1 MKNDNKLLL
10 GRYNL
15 EKDKPDTQKNK
26 QLKNFTE
33 IDLEASI
40 YVKQLTNESIN
51 KLPTLNKRNAE
62 IDTISKETIY
72 TTGRYKITLK
82 NLETL
87 SINTHKTLRKV
98 LEAFT
103 RKNSMDNLKNSSVN
117 YTVILDIEEMALE
130 RGDLE
135 PKDLSNSKVK
145 ARKLRNFR
153 AKLEEDADAL
163 TEKIKFSN
171 PDKQFINTR
180 YIAEASI
187 SNDYKYF
194 IVILNPGF
202 ADDLLTS
209 NVFTN
214 FPKSLYLIDA
224 RDKNTY
230 ALANALNDHF
240 AKFSNQRTNKKTNRK
255 PTYDRLKVS
264 TCLSYLPEIMTH
276 EEALKKS
283 RSWKKRIKD
292 VLENCLEKLAKLGYL
307 IEWHYG
313 FSNGEILSNEDMNK
327 YMNDYYKW
335 SELNIYFTPCRY
347 WELLSTDQLAREKKR
362 ELKELDKLYQ

>member
-1 MKNDNKLLL
+1 MTNKNNIYKHGKKIEILNVSESE
-10 GRYNL
+10 RL
-15 EKDKPDTQKNK
+15 E
-26 QLKNFTE
+26 NFTE
-33 IDLEASI
+33 LDPEASI

-82 NLETL
+82 NLESL

-130 RGDLE
+130 RGDLD
-135 PKDLSNSKVK
+135 PKDLNNKKTK

-163 TEKIKFSN
+163 TEKIKFFN

-187 SNDYKYF
+187 SSDYKYF

-202 ADDLLTS
+202 ADDLLAS

-240 AKFSNQRTNKKTNRK
+240 AKYSNQRTNKKNNRK
-255 PTYDRLKVS
+255 PTFDRLKVT
-264 TCLSYLPEIMTH
+264 TCLSYLPEVMTH

-283 RSWKKRIKD
+283 RSWKKRIKN
-292 VLENCLEKLAKLGYL
+292 VLENSLEKLVKLGYL

-313 FSNGEILSNEDMNK
+313 FPNGEFLSNEDMNK

>member
-1 MKNDNKLLL
+1 MTDLKN
-10 GRYNL
+10 NL
-15 EKDKPDTQKNK
+15 AKITVDDSKDILIDESKP
-26 QLKNFTE
+26 LNFTE
-33 IDLEASI
+33 IDPEAST

-135 PKDLSNSKVK
+135 PKDLNNKKTK

-187 SNDYKYF
+187 SNDHKYF

-255 PTYDRLKVS
+255 PTYDRLKVN

>member
-1 MKNDNKLLL
+1 MTDPKN
-10 GRYNL
+10 NL
-15 EKDKPDTQKNK
+15 AKITIDDSKNILIDESKP
-26 QLKNFTE
+26 LNFTN
-33 IDLEASI
+33 IDPQASI

-135 PKDLSNSKVK
+135 PKDLNNKKTK

-187 SNDYKYF
+187 SNDSKYF